1 MRAEHLK
8 GWLAASNIGKLAE
21 KKGEENTEAEEEGGD
36 LWGELVELTHT
47 AFREGG
53 WRRRPRGRPWC

>member
-21 KKGEENTEAEEEGGD
+21 EKREEKTEAEEEGGD
-36 LWGELVELTHT
+36 L
-47 AFREGG
+47 
-53 WRRRPRGRPWC
+53 